1 MTDTPPTPHTVGDE
15 PHSLT
20 CRDVIMDLLA
30 RYIEKSTSPELTSA
44 IDAHFRDCPPCIG
57 FVASYE
63 ATRQAVRSLQYE
75 EVPPELTERL
85 RELVRREAA
94 LVRRESP

>member
-1 MTDTPPTPHTVGDE
+1 MTDTPPASDAPCGD

-20 CRDVIMDLLA
+20 CRQVVLDLLA
-30 RYIEKSTSPELTSA
+30 RYVEKSTSPELTSA
-44 IDAHFRDCPPCIG
+44 IDAHIRDCPPCVG

-94 LVRRESP
+94 LVRRETP